1 MFSCYLF
8 CFFAIVFSRSLWY
21 MFLCHLMVIKLQKVF
36 VGAYRRHLFW
46 MRVVK
51 MIKFA
56 AFYLLVLKSNICEKI
71 KYAQEKEIP
80 QHFNISKHMLSRF
93 VDFEI
98 SNHIGMFVRFS
109 VMIDTTVLVNERY
122 CTK

>member
-1 MFSCYLF
+1 
-8 CFFAIVFSRSLWY
+8 
-21 MFLCHLMVIKLQKVF
+21 
-36 VGAYRRHLFW
+36 
-46 MRVVK
+46 

-98 SNHIGMFVRFS
+98 SNHIGMYVRFS
-109 VMIDTTVLVNERY
+109 LMIDTTVPVNERY